1 MYNVSRNISVQID
14 KNKKSHTGS
23 ADIVTVN
30 YVKLPL
36 QRSAYKNQQVGKT
49 NKNTGKRFITLSAKT
64 NFQTRKISGSVKWL
78 TSHHGETKMSC
89 MSSE

>member
-1 MYNVSRNISVQID
+1 MPVIVWLHSSIADALNYNSNLNSPITKPHVYNVSRNISVQID

-36 QRSAYKNQQVGKT
+36 
-49 NKNTGKRFITLSAKT
+49 
-64 NFQTRKISGSVKWL
+64 
-78 TSHHGETKMSC
+78 
-89 MSSE
+89 